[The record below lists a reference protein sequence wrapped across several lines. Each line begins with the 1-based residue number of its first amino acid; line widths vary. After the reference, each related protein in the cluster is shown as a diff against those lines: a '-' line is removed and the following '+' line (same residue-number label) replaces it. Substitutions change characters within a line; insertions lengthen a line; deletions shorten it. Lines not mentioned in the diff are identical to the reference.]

1 MKTLA
6 EDFHVE
12 IDHGTEHLKIMKN
25 LPRIV
30 STDDGMTGVDPVT
43 TNKNRDHAIEID
55 RDQEMIRKIEI
66 AQDLMMMLQEDSHLK
81 DTDHGITHQ
90 MNRMKPT
97 HGIVRAPEISL
108 KNDMNDK
115 GELHHLLI
123 KTGELWMKWIA
134 KNRGGQE
141 YQYLKCTE

>member
-1 MKTLA
+1 MKIQV

-25 LPRIV
+25 LLRIV
-30 STDDGMTGVDPVT
+30 NTDDGMTGVDPVMMI
-43 TNKNRDHAIEID
+43 KNRDHATEID

-66 AQDLMMMLQEDSHLK
+66 AQDLMTMLQEDSHLK
-81 DTDHGITHQ
+81 DPDHGITHQ

-108 KNDMNDK
+108 QDDMNVE
-115 GELHHLLI
+115 GEVHHLLI
-123 KTGELWMKWIA
+123 RTGELWMKWTA
-134 KNRGGQE
+134 KNRGEQE

>member
-1 MKTLA
+1 MKTLV

-25 LPRIV
+25 LLRIV
-30 STDDGMTGVDPVT
+30 STDDGMTGVDPVMMI
-43 TNKNRDHAIEID
+43 KNRDHATAID

-66 AQDLMMMLQEDSHLK
+66 AQDLMTMLQEDSHLR
-81 DTDHGITHQ
+81 DPDHGITHQ

-97 HGIVRAPEISL
+97 HGTVRAPEIFL
-108 KNDMNDK
+108 KNDMNDV
-115 GELHHLLI
+115 GGLHHLPI

-134 KNRGGQE
+134 KNHDE
-141 YQYLKCTE
+141 LE

>member
-1 MKTLA
+1 MKTLV

-12 IDHGTEHLKIMKN
+12 TDHGTEHLKIMKN
-25 LPRIV
+25 LLRIV
-30 STDDGMTGVDPVT
+30 STDDGMTGVDPVMMI
-43 TNKNRDHAIEID
+43 KNRDHATEID

-66 AQDLMMMLQEDSHLK
+66 DQDLMTMLQEDSHLK
-81 DTDHGITHQ
+81 DPDLGITHQ

-108 KNDMNDK
+108 KNDMNDV
-115 GELHHLLI
+115 GGLHHLLI
-123 KTGELWMKWIA
+123 KIGELWMKWIA
-134 KNRGGQE
+134 KNRDELE